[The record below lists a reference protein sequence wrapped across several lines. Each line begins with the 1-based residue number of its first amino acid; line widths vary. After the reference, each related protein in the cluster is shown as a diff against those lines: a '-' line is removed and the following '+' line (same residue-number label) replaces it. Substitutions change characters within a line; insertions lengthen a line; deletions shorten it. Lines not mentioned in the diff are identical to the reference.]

1 MGKMLGLNQAKFSIK
16 IYWILVAHPQR
27 VKRLIVI
34 SFYVID
40 FNNSIFPLLLPITVL
55 IYMFCIK
62 VYLFLNTKG
71 SVYLHIIWV
80 LKKFENKVVI
90 RFMNHRIMA
99 FFKNCFRKLL
109 NMQNICV
116 NYDVM
121 SYYVK
126 ISHRTYELNKSYEN
140 TCPVLVI
147 KNANKSMNNVKI
159 IE

>member
-1 MGKMLGLNQAKFSIK
+1 
-16 IYWILVAHPQR
+16 
-27 VKRLIVI
+27 
-34 SFYVID
+34 
-40 FNNSIFPLLLPITVL
+40 
-55 IYMFCIK
+55 
-62 VYLFLNTKG
+62 
-71 SVYLHIIWV
+71 
-80 LKKFENKVVI
+80 
-90 RFMNHRIMA
+90 MA

-147 KNANKSMNNVKI
+147 KNANKSMN
-159 IE
+159 